1 MNTLETIAHDMNRN
15 CLLLIGGESPSIN
28 GIRIRESLVSILF
41 HPTDASSVHNI
52 LIRKKRKTP
61 APDIIIFHHS
71 TFRFL
76 LSWIRVRMNKCN
88 YGQRQKTYLIYRNQ
102 HA

>member
-1 MNTLETIAHDMNRN
+1 MNTLETIAHDKNRN

-41 HPTDASSVHNI
+41 HPTDVFSVHNI
-52 LIRKKRKTP
+52 LIRKKKKIP

-76 LSWIRVRMNKCN
+76 LSWIRVRMNNVTMAKD
-88 YGQRQKTYLIYRNQ
+88 KKPI
-102 HA
+102 